1 MRYNKITWAICLIL
15 TCLGAYIGVAS
26 LTQLQAYETVLVGY
40 TSRINALQ
48 EQNYRLQEEDRELNV
63 RLDLATNSSKTVT
76 LNYDPN
82 NKYLSAN
89 SYITINDNSNS
100 TAYFQINTLK
110 K

>member
-1 MRYNKITWAICLIL
+1 MFNKLTFAVLAIL

-26 LTQLQAYETVLVGY
+26 LAQLRAYDTILVGF

-63 RLDLATNSSKTVT
+63 RLDQTQKSLTKLQEENRIQEV
-76 LNYDPN
+76 L
-82 NKYLSAN
+82 
-89 SYITINDNSNS
+89 INE
-100 TAYFQINTLK
+100 ARAKRK

>member
-63 RLDLATNSSKTVT
+63 LLDLATKRLTELQEQNRIQEV
-76 LNYDPN
+76 L
-82 NKYLSAN
+82 
-89 SYITINDNSNS
+89 INEVR
-100 TAYFQINTLK
+100 ARRK
-110 K
+110 R

>member
-1 MRYNKITWAICLIL
+1 MSTKITIAVCLIL
-15 TCLGAYIGVAS
+15 ACVGAYIGVAS

-63 RLDLATNSSKTVT
+63 RLDQTQKSLTKLQEENRIQEV
-76 LNYDPN
+76 L
-82 NKYLSAN
+82 
-89 SYITINDNSNS
+89 INE
-100 TAYFQINTLK
+100 ARARRK

>member
-1 MRYNKITWAICLIL
+1 MPGDPLDWIGYYMSTKITIAVCLIL
-15 TCLGAYIGVAS
+15 ACVGAYIGVAS

-63 RLDLATNSSKTVT
+63 RLDQTQKSLTKLQEENRIQEV
-76 LNYDPN
+76 L
-82 NKYLSAN
+82 
-89 SYITINDNSNS
+89 INE
-100 TAYFQINTLK
+100 ARARRK